1 MLLYKYIVDVAYIYC
16 KNYLIENK
24 RASWNM
30 PAPGYSSVSLPDGL
44 VEQVDKTIEKLR
56 KNDIDLG
63 FNSKAEFIKAAIR
76 AYIKEVT
83 TIYLLGVRE
92 E

>member
-1 MLLYKYIVDVAYIYC
+1 
-16 KNYLIENK
+16 
-24 RASWNM
+24 M

-44 VEQVDKTIEKLR
+44 VKQVEKTMEKLE
-56 KNDIDLG
+56 KNAIDLG

-83 TIYLLGVRE
+83 TVYLLGVRE

>member
-1 MLLYKYIVDVAYIYC
+1 
-16 KNYLIENK
+16 
-24 RASWNM
+24 M
-30 PAPGYSSVSLPDGL
+30 PAPGYSSISLPDGL
-44 VEQVDKTIEKLR
+44 VKQVEKTIEKLE
-56 KNDIDLG
+56 KNDVDLG

-83 TIYLLGVRE
+83 TVYLLGVRE